1 MICSGIVEESA
12 LFAGLGFEGLLG
24 LDLDINI
31 GSVFKTS
38 NDVFDISDVVDAFVH
53 KLVPNE
59 S

>member
-1 MICSGIVEESA
+1 
-12 LFAGLGFEGLLG
+12 LLG

-38 NDVFDISDVVDAFVH
+38 NDVFDISDIVDAFVH